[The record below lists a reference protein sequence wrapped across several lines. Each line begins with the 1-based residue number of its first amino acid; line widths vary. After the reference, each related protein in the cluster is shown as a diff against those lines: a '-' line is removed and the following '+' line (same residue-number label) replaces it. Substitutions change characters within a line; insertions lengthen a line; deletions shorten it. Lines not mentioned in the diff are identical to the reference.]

1 MEEKQSRVRWDD
13 QELSR
18 LAAVMAPRLLADPQ
32 LHPLDAV
39 RAAQA
44 CLEPHRRRELKAWS
58 LVEGRLQPKL
68 DEAMA
73 RLRALPAP
81 SAADDGPG
89 QPGGVASLVG
99 ESVDVPDAL
108 SLPAKPL
115 EAVAAVPD
123 AASGNAEALTSDEA
137 SGGVQAGSGEAD
149 VAEQQAMAQD
159 CGPSLDLFGTPT
171 ATPNPA
177 LANAVASQ
185 PLAERAKVK
194 AAAASGSSSVAES
207 AAGTAAPGK
216 RDEPV
221 PAAAAVT
228 VDPLVIEAALVA
240 ALQSPAVEEAL
251 VELFARTMSKA
262 LLRASAGGDGRAAPA
277 HPPRQPSA
285 PRVLLAGFP
294 EPQQKALVEALSA
307 SFEVRSWKPANGP
320 QLFQTLAKLC
330 KIVVFP
336 EDADEEVDAGLKDM
350 DVRVIRHAGNT
361 SRLIE
366 RIEELA

>member
-39 RAAQA
+39 RAAQG

-73 RLRALPAP
+73 RLRAP
-81 SAADDGPG
+81 SAPAAADEGRL
-89 QPGGVASLVG
+89 QPGGAAPLAI
-99 ESVDVPDAL
+99 EPVDVPDAP
-108 SLPAKPL
+108 SLPSMPL
-115 EAVAAVPD
+115 ETVAAAPD
-123 AASGNAEALTSDEA
+123 AGSSHADASTSNEDGDE
-137 SGGVQAGSGEAD
+137 VQARSSEAD
-149 VAEQQAMAQD
+149 IAEPATAQEP
-159 CGPSLDLFGTPT
+159 GHSLDLFGTPS
-171 ATPNPA
+171 APHDAAP
-177 LANAVASQ
+177 ANAVAAQ
-185 PLAERAKVK
+185 PLAERMELKEPAASGFSGAVES
-194 AAAASGSSSVAES
+194 AAVAAAPGQRGESVTAAAS
-207 AAGTAAPGK
+207 
-216 RDEPV
+216 
-221 PAAAAVT
+221 VT

-240 ALQSPAVEEAL
+240 ALQGPAVEEAL
-251 VELFARTMSKA
+251 VELFTRTMAKA
-262 LLRASAGGDGRAAPA
+262 FQRASSGGDGRVAPA
-277 HPPRQPSA
+277 HPPRPPSA
-285 PRVLLAGFP
+285 QRVLLAGFP
-294 EPQQKALVEALSA
+294 EPQQKALVDALSA
-307 SFEVRSWKPANGP
+307 NFEVRSWKPANGP

-336 EDADEEVDAGLKDM
+336 EDADDEVDAGLKDM

-366 RIEELA
+366 RIEELG

>member
-32 LHPLDAV
+32 LPPLDAV
-39 RAAQA
+39 RAAQG

-73 RLRALPAP
+73 RLRAP
-81 SAADDGPG
+81 SAPPAAEEGRL
-89 QPGGVASLVG
+89 QPGGAAPLVV
-99 ESVDVPDAL
+99 EPVDAPDAP
-108 SLPAKPL
+108 SLPSMPL
-115 EAVAAVPD
+115 ETVAAAPHAGSAHAD
-123 AASGNAEALTSDEA
+123 ASTSNEASDE
-137 SGGVQAGSGEAD
+137 VQARSSEAD
-149 VAEQQAMAQD
+149 VAEPAPAQEP
-159 CGPSLDLFGTPT
+159 GHSLDLFGTST
-171 ATPNPA
+171 APHDAAP
-177 LANAVASQ
+177 ANAVAAQ
-185 PLAERAKVK
+185 PLAEPMEK
-194 AAAASGSSSVAES
+194 APAASGSSGAVES
-207 AAGTAAPGK
+207 AALAPVPGQ

-221 PAAAAVT
+221 PAAASVT

-251 VELFARTMSKA
+251 VDLFARTMSKA
-262 LLRASAGGDGRAAPA
+262 HLRAGTGGDGRAVPA
-277 HPPRQPSA
+277 HPPRQPSTQ
-285 PRVLLAGFP
+285 RVLLAGFP
-294 EPQQKALVEALSA
+294 EPQQKALVDALSA
-307 SFEVRSWKPANGP
+307 SFEVRSWKPTNGP

-336 EDADEEVDAGLKDM
+336 EDADDEADAGLKDM
-350 DVRVIRHAGNT
+350 NVRVIRHAGNT

-366 RIEELA
+366 RIEELG